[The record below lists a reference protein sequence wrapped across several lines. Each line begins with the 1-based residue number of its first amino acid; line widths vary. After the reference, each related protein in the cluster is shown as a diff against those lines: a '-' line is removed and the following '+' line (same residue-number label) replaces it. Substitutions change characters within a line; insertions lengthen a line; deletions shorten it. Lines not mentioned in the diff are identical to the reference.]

1 MIPMIARE
9 AAARLNRAAI
19 GLRKR
24 YEVDVLARKYR
35 PKFTRF
41 FLHQKTLTLG
51 RFKDYRFLFTEEY
64 RTLRE
69 ETRPNEFLTTHD
81 WDGLWQDIDRATF
94 DDLQKII
101 AQVEGEGVLKGAAF
115 GLNQIGTITP
125 DSPTFSLANPRAVQW
140 FMDYG
145 GSLSYITDI
154 QYTTR
159 DQLQAVITKA
169 IDEGWSYNQT
179 AKVLSSKFDGFS
191 RERATRIA
199 VHESAQAYEAGNRM
213 FADSISD
220 DGVEMEKMWMTSH
233 DDKVSDGCAEN
244 ESDGWIPITDMHT
257 SGHQQPPRFPG
268 CRCYEIYR
276 QAGKGS

>member
-1 MIPMIARE
+1 MIARE

-140 FMDYG
+140 FMQNG
-145 GSLSYITDI
+145 GSVDKIKGI
-154 QYTTR
+154 NKTTG
-159 DQLQAVITKA
+159 DQIRAIIAKA
-169 IDEGWSYNQT
+169 IETGQSYNKT
-179 AKVLSSKFDGFS
+179 AKEISDKFDGFS
-191 RERATRIA
+191 RERAQTIA
-199 VHESAQAYEAGNRM
+199 VLESGNAYEEGNAE
-213 FADSISD
+213 FARSIADEGITMVKRWNTSAD
-220 DGVEMEKMWMTSH
+220 EKQC
-233 DDKVSDGCAEN
+233 DVCQGN
-244 ESDGWIPITDMHT
+244 EDEGPIPINQYHQ
-257 SGHQQPPRFPG
+257 SGHQQPCAHPG
-268 CRCYEIYR
+268 CRCYETYE
-276 QAGKGS
+276 QAKES